1 MLTVFKF
8 EFLNA
13 VRKKAFIISMVIMLL
28 ITVLFSFIPKVISKI
43 SQSEEKPIGVYSE
56 FAYINADV
64 LAQGYGKEF
73 ITFDDANSLEEA
85 VKKNE
90 VDAGVL
96 VQGEDRKILMKS
108 SSVTAMNKYTPLVKV
123 AEDLEKREILKEL
136 GISEDKAGNI
146 LKSEYYEPISLETD
160 GAKNF
165 WLVYIALFVLY
176 MLIIMFSN
184 QVALSIARE
193 KSDRT
198 MELLI
203 TAAKPSELIV
213 GKVAAYGLVG
223 IISLLV
229 LYGGIIIGTK
239 LGGEDAMGIVQNLNL
254 VQMVRL
260 DQVLVTFSFFTLGY
274 ILYLFMMAGASSLV
288 SKIEDV
294 NTALQPLNMIFM
306 ISFFA
311 SYFGMMSPG
320 IVLKVASFIPFSSP
334 FAMIARYG
342 VETVPMIEVLISL
355 AILFVSTIVIA
366 KFSIKVYKLGS
377 FNYGTKVNFFKSLFK
392 AIKN

>member
-13 VRKKAFIISMVIMLL
+13 VRKKAFIISMALMLV
-28 ITVLFSFIPKVISKI
+28 ITVLFSFIPKIISRI
-43 SQSEEKPIGVYSE
+43 SQGEEKPIGVYSE
-56 FAYINADV
+56 YNFINADL

-73 ITFDDANSLEEA
+73 KTFDDEKSLEDA

-90 VDAGVL
+90 IEAGVL
-96 VQGEDRKILMKS
+96 IKGEDRKILMKS
-108 SSVTAMNKYTPLVKV
+108 SSISAMNKYKSLVDV
-123 AEDLEKREILKEL
+123 AENLEKSELLKEL
-136 GISEDKAGNI
+136 NIDSASSDKLI
-146 LKSEYYEPISLETD
+146 RSDYYEPISLETD

-184 QVALSIARE
+184 QVAMSIARE

-203 TAAKPSELIV
+203 TAAKPSDLII

-229 LYGGIIIGTK
+229 LYGGVIIGTK
-239 LGGEDAMGIVQNLNL
+239 FGGEDAMGIVQNLNL

-260 DQVLVTFSFFTLGY
+260 DQVMVTFTFFALGY
-274 ILYLFMMAGASSLV
+274 ILYLFMMAAASSLV

-294 NTALQPLNMIFM
+294 NTALQPLNMVFM
-306 ISFFA
+306 VSFFA
-311 SYFGMMSPG
+311 SYFGIMNPG

-342 VETVPMIEVLISL
+342 VETVPIHEVLISL
-355 AILFVSTIVIA
+355 AVLFVSTVIIA

-377 FNYGTKVNFFKSLFK
+377 FNYGAKVNFFKSIFK
-392 AIKN
+392 AIKD

>member
-13 VRKKAFIISMVIMLL
+13 VRKKAFIISMALMLV
-28 ITVLFSFIPKVISKI
+28 ITVLFSFIPKIISRI
-43 SQSEEKPIGVYSE
+43 SQGEEKPIGVYSE
-56 FAYINADV
+56 YNFINADL

-73 ITFDDANSLEEA
+73 KTFDDEKSLEDA

-90 VDAGVL
+90 IEAGVL
-96 VQGEDRKILMKS
+96 IKGEDRKILMKS
-108 SSVTAMNKYTPLVKV
+108 SSISAMNKYKSLVDV
-123 AEDLEKREILKEL
+123 AENLEKSELIKEL
-136 GISEDKAGNI
+136 NIDSASSDKLI
-146 LKSEYYEPISLETD
+146 RSDYYEPISLETD

-184 QVALSIARE
+184 QVAMSIARE

-203 TAAKPSELIV
+203 TAAKPSDLII

-229 LYGGIIIGTK
+229 LYGGVIIGTK
-239 LGGEDAMGIVQNLNL
+239 FGGEDAMGIVQNLNL

-260 DQVLVTFSFFTLGY
+260 DQVMVTFTFFALGY
-274 ILYLFMMAGASSLV
+274 ILYLFMMAAASSLV

-294 NTALQPLNMIFM
+294 NTALQPLNMVFM
-306 ISFFA
+306 VSFFA
-311 SYFGMMSPG
+311 SYFGMMNPG

-342 VETVPMIEVLISL
+342 VETVPIHEVLISL
-355 AILFVSTIVIA
+355 AVLFVSTVIIA

-377 FNYGTKVNFFKSLFK
+377 FNYGAKVNFFKSIFK
-392 AIKN
+392 AIKD

>member
-13 VRKKAFIISMVIMLL
+13 VRKKAFIISMALMLV
-28 ITVLFSFIPKVISKI
+28 ITVLFSFIPKIISRI
-43 SQSEEKPIGVYSE
+43 SQGEEKPIGVYSE
-56 FAYINADV
+56 YNFINADL

-73 ITFDDANSLEEA
+73 KTFDNEKSLEDA
-85 VKKNE
+85 VKKDE
-90 VDAGVL
+90 IEAGVL
-96 VQGEDRKILMKS
+96 IKGEDRKILMKS
-108 SSVTAMNKYTPLVKV
+108 SSISAMNKYKSLVDV
-123 AEDLEKREILKEL
+123 AENLEKSELLKEL
-136 GISEDKAGNI
+136 NIDSASSDKLI
-146 LKSEYYEPISLETD
+146 RTDYYEPISLETD

-184 QVALSIARE
+184 QVAMSIARE

-203 TAAKPSELIV
+203 TAAKPSDLII

-229 LYGGIIIGTK
+229 LYGGVIIGTK
-239 LGGEDAMGIVQNLNL
+239 FGGEDAMGIVQNLNL

-260 DQVLVTFSFFTLGY
+260 DQVMVTFTFFALGY
-274 ILYLFMMAGASSLV
+274 ILYLFMMAAASSLV

-294 NTALQPLNMIFM
+294 NTALQPLNMVFM
-306 ISFFA
+306 VSFFA
-311 SYFGMMSPG
+311 SYFGMMNPG

-342 VETVPMIEVLISL
+342 VETVPIHEVLISL
-355 AILFVSTIVIA
+355 AVLFVSTVIIA

-377 FNYGTKVNFFKSLFK
+377 FNYGAKVNFFKSIFK
-392 AIKN
+392 AIKD

>member
-13 VRKKAFIISMVIMLL
+13 VRKKAFIISMALMLV
-28 ITVLFSFIPKVISKI
+28 ITVLFSFIPKIINRI
-43 SQSEEKPIGVYSE
+43 SQGEEKPIGVYSE
-56 FAYINADV
+56 YNFINADL

-73 ITFDDANSLEEA
+73 KTFDDEKSLEDA

-90 VDAGVL
+90 IEAGVL
-96 VQGEDRKILMKS
+96 IKGEDRKILMKS
-108 SSVTAMNKYTPLVKV
+108 SSISAMNKYKSLVDV
-123 AEDLEKREILKEL
+123 AENLEKSELLKEL
-136 GISEDKAGNI
+136 NIDSASSDKLI
-146 LKSEYYEPISLETD
+146 RSDYYEPISLETD

-184 QVALSIARE
+184 QVAMSIARE

-203 TAAKPSELIV
+203 TAAKPSDLII

-229 LYGGIIIGTK
+229 LYGGVIIGTK
-239 LGGEDAMGIVQNLNL
+239 FGCEDAMGIVQNLNL

-260 DQVLVTFSFFTLGY
+260 DQVMVTFTFFALGY
-274 ILYLFMMAGASSLV
+274 ILYLFMMAAASSLV

-294 NTALQPLNMIFM
+294 NTALQPLNMVFM
-306 ISFFA
+306 VSFFA
-311 SYFGMMSPG
+311 SYFGMMNPG

-342 VETVPMIEVLISL
+342 VETVPIHEVLISL
-355 AILFVSTIVIA
+355 AVLFVSTVIIA

-377 FNYGTKVNFFKSLFK
+377 FNYGAKVNFFKSIFK
-392 AIKN
+392 AIKD